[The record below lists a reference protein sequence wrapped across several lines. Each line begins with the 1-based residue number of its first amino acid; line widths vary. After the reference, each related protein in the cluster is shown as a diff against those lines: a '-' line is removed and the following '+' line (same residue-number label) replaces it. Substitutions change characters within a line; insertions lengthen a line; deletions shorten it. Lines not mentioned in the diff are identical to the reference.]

1 MVCILLA
8 TMAFQGLS
16 AQHYIFIEAD
26 GQQPFYL
33 KQGNTTK
40 SSSAAGFLI
49 IPKINASEMEFS
61 IGFPKNIYPE
71 VSFYISGTDRDR
83 GFQLKMMEG
92 QGWSLFD
99 RTSLEVIKGGV
110 PKASPIELQL
120 PQKDEGSFA
129 KLLATATDDQS
140 LLERMPKKDS
150 IEKASPAKSIT
161 KAELTAV
168 ATKPGL
174 KDSLEKK
181 DKVISGLKDSLG
193 KKDKVISVLK
203 DSLGKKDKVILP
215 EMSLSAQMEDSNVK
229 RLVYVEKTV
238 RGGSD
243 TINVEIEKKKTVAAP
258 EPLTT
263 PKDSTL
269 IPSSPKTIDSPA
281 GSSDS
286 IAQLNKPIAG
296 TDSSKANIQ
305 VSKASPIIVC
315 DRPIADYKDI
325 RALQKKL
332 LGISSEDEQRNYA
345 VKAFSQK
352 CYNTKQALE
361 IGWFFLEE
369 TSRLQLFKALK
380 PLIADKASF
389 GNLEAS
395 FLKEENIIAFRA
407 LVTGSN

>member
-1 MVCILLA
+1 MSIYSGIRMVCMLLA

-26 GQQPFYL
+26 GQQPFYI
-33 KQGNTTK
+33 KQGNTTL

-49 IPKINASEMEFS
+49 IPKITASEMEFS
-61 IGFPKNIYPE
+61 VGFPKNIYPE

-120 PQKDEGSFA
+120 PKKEEGSFA

-150 IEKASPAKSIT
+150 IKKASPGKSIT
-161 KAELTAV
+161 KAEVTAI
-168 ATKPGL
+168 ATK
-174 KDSLEKK
+174 
-181 DKVISGLKDSLG
+181 SGLKDSLG
-193 KKDKVISVLK
+193 KKDKI
-203 DSLGKKDKVILP
+203 ILP
-215 EMSLSAQMEDSNVK
+215 EMSLSAQMENVDVK

-238 RGGSD
+238 KGGSD
-243 TINVEIEKKKTVAAP
+243 TINVEIEKKKTVAVT
-258 EPLTT
+258 EPLAT

-269 IPSSPKTIDSPA
+269 IPSSPKTIASPS

-286 IAQLNKPIAG
+286 IAQLNKPGAD

-345 VKAFSQK
+345 VKAFGQK

-407 LVTGSN
+407 LVTGSY

>member
-1 MVCILLA
+1 MSIYSGIRMVCMLLA

-33 KQGNTTK
+33 KQGNTTL

-49 IPKINASEMEFS
+49 IPKITASEMEFS
-61 IGFPKNIYPE
+61 VGFPKNIYPE

-120 PQKDEGSFA
+120 PKKEEGSFA

-150 IEKASPAKSIT
+150 IKKASPGKSIT
-161 KAELTAV
+161 KAEVTAV
-168 ATKPGL
+168 ATK
-174 KDSLEKK
+174 
-181 DKVISGLKDSLG
+181 SGLKDSLG
-193 KKDKVISVLK
+193 KKE
-203 DSLGKKDKVILP
+203 KVILP
-215 EMSLSAQMEDSNVK
+215 EMSLSAQMENADVK

-238 RGGSD
+238 KGGSD
-243 TINVEIEKKKTVAAP
+243 TINVEIEKKKTVEVT
-258 EPLTT
+258 EPLAT

-269 IPSSPKTIDSPA
+269 IPSSPKTIASPS

-286 IAQLNKPIAG
+286 IAQLNKPGAD

-345 VKAFSQK
+345 VKAFGQK

>member
-1 MVCILLA
+1 MSIYSGIRMVCMLLA
-8 TMAFQGLS
+8 IMAFQGLS

-33 KQGNTTK
+33 KQGNTTL

-49 IPKINASEMEFS
+49 ISKITASEMEFS

-71 VSFYISGTDRDR
+71 VSFYITGTNRDR

-110 PKASPIELQL
+110 PKSAPIELQL
-120 PQKDEGSFA
+120 PKKEEGSFA

-150 IEKASPAKSIT
+150 IKKASPGKSIT
-161 KAELTAV
+161 KAEVTAV
-168 ATKPGL
+168 ATKP
-174 KDSLEKK
+174 
-181 DKVISGLKDSLG
+181 GLKDSLG

-203 DSLGKKDKVILP
+203 DSLGKKDKIILP
-215 EMSLSAQMEDSNVK
+215 EISLSAQMENADVK

-238 RGGSD
+238 KGGSD
-243 TINVEIEKKKTVAAP
+243 TINVEIEKKKTVAAT
-258 EPLTT
+258 EPLAT

-269 IPSSPKTIDSPA
+269 IPSSPKTIASPS

-286 IAQLNKPIAG
+286 IAQLNKPGAD

-345 VKAFSQK
+345 VKAFGQK

-395 FLKEENIIAFRA
+395 FLKEESIIAFRA
-407 LVTGSN
+407 LATGSN

>member
-1 MVCILLA
+1 MSIYSGIRMVCMLLA

-49 IPKINASEMEFS
+49 IPKITASEMEFS

-120 PQKDEGSFA
+120 PKKEEGSFA

-150 IEKASPAKSIT
+150 IKKALPGKSIT
-161 KAELTAV
+161 KAEVTAV
-168 ATKPGL
+168 ATK
-174 KDSLEKK
+174 
-181 DKVISGLKDSLG
+181 SGLKDSLG
-193 KKDKVISVLK
+193 KKDKI
-203 DSLGKKDKVILP
+203 ILP
-215 EMSLSAQMEDSNVK
+215 EMSLSAQMENADVK
-229 RLVYVEKTV
+229 RLVYVEKKV
-238 RGGSD
+238 KGGAD
-243 TINVEIEKKKTVAAP
+243 TINVEIEKKKTVAVT
-258 EPLTT
+258 EPLAT

-269 IPSSPKTIDSPA
+269 IPSAPKTIDSLS
-281 GSSDS
+281 GSSDN
-286 IAQLNKPIAG
+286 IAQLNKPSANN
-296 TDSSKANIQ
+296 DSSKANIQ
-305 VSKASPIIVC
+305 VSKANPIIVC

-325 RALQKKL
+325 RSLQKKL
-332 LGISSEDEQRNYA
+332 LAISSENEQRKYT
-345 VKAFSQK
+345 VKAFGQK

-361 IGWFFLEE
+361 IGWFFLDE
-369 TSRLQLFKALK
+369 TSRLQLFKELK

-407 LVTGSN
+407 LVAGGN

>member
-1 MVCILLA
+1 
-8 TMAFQGLS
+8 MAFQCLS

-33 KQGNTTK
+33 KLGNTTQ

-49 IPKINASEMEFS
+49 IPKITASEIEFS

-120 PQKDEGSFA
+120 PNKEEGSFA

-140 LLERMPKKDS
+140 LLEKMPKKDS
-150 IEKASPAKSIT
+150 IKKASPGKSIT

-168 ATKPGL
+168 ATK
-174 KDSLEKK
+174 
-181 DKVISGLKDSLG
+181 SG
-193 KKDKVISVLK
+193 LK

-229 RLVYVEKTV
+229 RLVYVEKTAK
-238 RGGSD
+238 GGSD
-243 TINVEIEKKKTVAAP
+243 TINVEIEKKKTVAAT
-258 EPLTT
+258 EPLTN

-269 IPSSPKTIDSPA
+269 IPSAPKTIDSPS

-286 IAQLNKPIAG
+286 IAQLNKPG
-296 TDSSKANIQ
+296 TDTDSSKANIQ
-305 VSKASPIIVC
+305 VSKANPIIVC

-332 LGISSEDEQRNYA
+332 LAISSENEQRNYT
-345 VKAFSQK
+345 VKAFGQK

-361 IGWFFLEE
+361 IGWFFLDE

-407 LVTGSN
+407 LVAGSN

>member
-1 MVCILLA
+1 MVCMLLA

-49 IPKINASEMEFS
+49 IPKITASEMEFS

-120 PQKDEGSFA
+120 PKKEEGSFA

-150 IEKASPAKSIT
+150 IKKASPGKSIT
-161 KAELTAV
+161 KAEVTAV
-168 ATKPGL
+168 ATK
-174 KDSLEKK
+174 
-181 DKVISGLKDSLG
+181 SGLKDSLG
-193 KKDKVISVLK
+193 KKDKI
-203 DSLGKKDKVILP
+203 ILP
-215 EMSLSAQMEDSNVK
+215 EMSLSAQMENADVK

-238 RGGSD
+238 KGGSD
-243 TINVEIEKKKTVAAP
+243 TINVEIEKKKTVAVT
-258 EPLTT
+258 EPLAT

-269 IPSSPKTIDSPA
+269 IPSSPKTIASPS

-286 IAQLNKPIAG
+286 IAQLNKPGAD

-345 VKAFSQK
+345 VKAFGQK

>member
-1 MVCILLA
+1 MSIYSGIRMVCMLLA
-8 TMAFQGLS
+8 TMAFQVLS

-33 KQGNTTK
+33 KQGNTTH

-49 IPKINASEMEFS
+49 IPKIAASEMEFS
-61 IGFPKNIYPE
+61 IGFPKNLYPE
-71 VSFYISGTDRDR
+71 VSFYLTGTDRDR

-99 RTSLEVIKGGV
+99 RTSFEVIKGGV

-120 PQKDEGSFA
+120 SKKEEGSFA

-150 IEKASPAKSIT
+150 IEKASPGKSMLERMPKKDSIEKASPSKSIT

-168 ATKPGL
+168 ATK
-174 KDSLEKK
+174 
-181 DKVISGLKDSLG
+181 SGLKDSLG
-193 KKDKVISVLK
+193 KKDKVI
-203 DSLGKKDKVILP
+203 LP
-215 EMSLSAQMEDSNVK
+215 KMSLSTQMEDADVK
-229 RLVYVEKTV
+229 RLVYVEKTGK
-238 RGGSD
+238 GGSD
-243 TINVEIEKKKTVAAP
+243 TINVEIEKKKTVSAT
-258 EPLTT
+258 EPLTK

-269 IPSSPKTIDSPA
+269 IPSPPQTIASPS

-286 IAQLNKPIAG
+286 IAQVNMSGAN

-332 LGISSEDEQRNYA
+332 LGIASENEQREYT
-345 VKAFSQK
+345 VKAFGQK

-361 IGWFFLEE
+361 IGWFFLDE

-407 LVTGSN
+407 LVAGSN

>member
-1 MVCILLA
+1 MSIYSGIRMVCMLLA

-49 IPKINASEMEFS
+49 IPKITASEMEFS

-120 PQKDEGSFA
+120 PKKEEGSFA

-150 IEKASPAKSIT
+150 IKKASPGKSIT
-161 KAELTAV
+161 KAEVTAV
-168 ATKPGL
+168 ATKSGL

-181 DKVISGLKDSLG
+181 E
-193 KKDKVISVLK
+193 
-203 DSLGKKDKVILP
+203 KVILP
-215 EMSLSAQMEDSNVK
+215 EMSLSAQMENADVK

-238 RGGSD
+238 KGGSD
-243 TINVEIEKKKTVAAP
+243 TINVEIEKKKTVELT
-258 EPLTT
+258 EPLAT

-269 IPSSPKTIDSPA
+269 IPSSPKTIASPS

-286 IAQLNKPIAG
+286 IAQLNKPRAD

-345 VKAFSQK
+345 VKAFGQK

>member
-1 MVCILLA
+1 
-8 TMAFQGLS
+8 MAFQGLS

-49 IPKINASEMEFS
+49 IPKITASEMEFS

-120 PQKDEGSFA
+120 PKKEEGSFA

-140 LLERMPKKDS
+140 LLESMPKKDS
-150 IEKASPAKSIT
+150 LEKASPGKSIT

-174 KDSLEKK
+174 KDSL
-181 DKVISGLKDSLG
+181 G
-193 KKDKVISVLK
+193 KKE
-203 DSLGKKDKVILP
+203 KVILP
-215 EMSLSAQMEDSNVK
+215 EMSLSAQMENADVK

-238 RGGSD
+238 KGGSD
-243 TINVEIEKKKTVAAP
+243 TINVEIEKKKTVAVT
-258 EPLTT
+258 EPLAT

-269 IPSSPKTIDSPA
+269 IPSSPKTIASPS

-286 IAQLNKPIAG
+286 IAQLNKPGAD

-345 VKAFSQK
+345 VKAFGQK

-407 LVTGSN
+407 LVTGSY

>member
-1 MVCILLA
+1 MLLA

-49 IPKINASEMEFS
+49 IPKITASEMEFS

-120 PQKDEGSFA
+120 PKKEEGSFA

-150 IEKASPAKSIT
+150 IKKASPGKSIT
-161 KAELTAV
+161 KAEVTAV
-168 ATKPGL
+168 ATK
-174 KDSLEKK
+174 
-181 DKVISGLKDSLG
+181 SGLKDSLG
-193 KKDKVISVLK
+193 KKE
-203 DSLGKKDKVILP
+203 KVILP
-215 EMSLSAQMEDSNVK
+215 EMSLSAQMENADVK

-238 RGGSD
+238 KGGSD
-243 TINVEIEKKKTVAAP
+243 TINVEIEKKKTVEVT
-258 EPLTT
+258 EPLAT

-269 IPSSPKTIDSPA
+269 IPSSPKTIASPS

-286 IAQLNKPIAG
+286 IAQLNKPGAD

-345 VKAFSQK
+345 VKAFGQK

>member
-1 MVCILLA
+1 MSIYSGIRMVCMLLA
-8 TMAFQGLS
+8 SMAFQGLS

-49 IPKINASEMEFS
+49 IPKITASEMEFS

-110 PKASPIELQL
+110 PKAAPIELQL
-120 PQKDEGSFA
+120 PKKEEGSFA

-150 IEKASPAKSIT
+150 LEKASPVKSIT
-161 KAELTAV
+161 KPELTAV
-168 ATKPGL
+168 AAKPGL
-174 KDSLEKK
+174 KDSLWKK
-181 DKVISGLKDSLG
+181 E
-193 KKDKVISVLK
+193 
-203 DSLGKKDKVILP
+203 KVILP
-215 EMSLSAQMEDSNVK
+215 EMSLSAQMEDADVK

-238 RGGSD
+238 KGGAD
-243 TINVEIEKKKTVAAP
+243 TINVEIEKKKTVAVT
-258 EPLTT
+258 EPLTN

-269 IPSSPKTIDSPA
+269 IPSSPKHIASPS
-281 GSSDS
+281 GSLDS
-286 IAQLNKPIAG
+286 IAQLNKPVTD

-407 LVTGSN
+407 IVTGSN